1 MRIYLGR
8 LLAKRVILQ
17 LNSYEAHNSGP

>member
-8 LLAKRVILQ
+8 SLAKRVILQ